1 MMWILRPI
9 WHPRLI
15 SNGTN
20 HYYICILPPFRIL
33 PPMIHLILG
42 RSSHH
47 SITMKSCVYIY
58 IPQFSIWWSKRI
70 LVMKQKDQFS
80 SNDDHPNV
88 PDFLIKRKM
97 STTFNIATKEL
108 FSCSPH
114 WKRIDLIVVCE
125 GFLRSFI
132 PCIRKPWQNCCPPPP
147 THAKKVTLE
156 QGTLEKKKWKI
167 DMHMLLTIR
176 LLKMNIT
183 VTEMIG

>member
-1 MMWILRPI
+1 MWILRPI

-20 HYYICILPPFRIL
+20 HYYIRIL
-33 PPMIHLILG
+33 PPVIHLILG

-58 IPQFSIWWSKRI
+58 IYTSIFHMMKQKDP
-70 LVMKQKDQFS
+70 LMKQKDQFS
-80 SNDDHPNV
+80 SNDHPNV

-125 GFLRSFI
+125 AFLRSFI
-132 PCIRKPWQNCCPPPP
+132 PCIRKPWQNCFPPPP
-147 THAKKVTLE
+147 THAKMVTLE
-156 QGTLEKKKWKI
+156 QGTLEKKNE
-167 DMHMLLTIR
+167 R
-176 LLKMNIT
+176 
-183 VTEMIG
+183 